1 MTQGILKPVC
11 KVRLMIANQLAPL
24 LSFIIFSNYLL
35 FLITGCYHIREEVS
49 EPGGNTE
56 GGSGGGGGWWWWS
69 WLPNILRFRKFQKC
83 LNQHEAGCGIT
94 RLSSCEVISCLVA
107 QLVCG

>member
-1 MTQGILKPVC
+1 
-11 KVRLMIANQLAPL
+11 MIANQLAPL

-56 GGSGGGGGWWWWS
+56 GGMMVVVVGGG
-69 WLPNILRFRKFQKC
+69 
-83 LNQHEAGCGIT
+83 
-94 RLSSCEVISCLVA
+94 
-107 QLVCG
+107 

>member
-1 MTQGILKPVC
+1 
-11 KVRLMIANQLAPL
+11 MIANQLAPL

-56 GGSGGGGGWWWWS
+56 GGMVVVGGG
-69 WLPNILRFRKFQKC
+69 
-83 LNQHEAGCGIT
+83 AGYPIFSGSVNS
-94 RLSSCEVISCLVA
+94 RSV
-107 QLVCG
+107 